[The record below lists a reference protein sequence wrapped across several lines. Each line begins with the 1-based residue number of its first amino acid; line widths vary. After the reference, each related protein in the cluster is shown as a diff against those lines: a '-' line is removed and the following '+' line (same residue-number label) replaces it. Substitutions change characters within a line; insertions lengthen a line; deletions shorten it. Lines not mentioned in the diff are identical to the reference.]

1 MSNDIGQSFLV
12 DPVAPLSAPNPKV
25 IEPGLPPG
33 TPIEEKISQ
42 QLDET
47 TLRSLR
53 LIDKALGGGLDLG
66 DTAQR
71 TRLGLA
77 SSVLGAWSR
86 WQQTQTARWALQ
98 MRVQDVTARPVTARL
113 AERNQ

>member
-1 MSNDIGQSFLV
+1 MTSEIGQSFLV
-12 DPVAPLSAPNPKV
+12 DPVAPLTGPNPKI
-25 IEPGLPPG
+25 IEGLPQVS
-33 TPIEEKISQ
+33 PIEERISQ

-47 TLRSLR
+47 TLQSLK
-53 LIDKALGGGLDLG
+53 LIGKALSGNVDLG
-66 DTAQR
+66 DTSQR

-98 MRVQDVTARPVTARL
+98 MRVQDVNARPLTASL
-113 AERNQ
+113 AERSQ